1 MSEGLRCD
9 TMLSLRMRIRVYYG
23 IYASVF
29 DFSYSMKICDGNIF
43 TRVAPEQL
51 YDVVLTCR
59 LFTD

>member
-1 MSEGLRCD
+1 
-9 TMLSLRMRIRVYYG
+9 MLSLRMRIRVYYG

-59 LFTD
+59 QFTD